1 MCYGEKDSDMLFGCD
16 VLYAVPVG
24 RPCKASF
31 LAEKKLMQLNHVLFF
46 FKKLGISCK
55 SSASDALI

>member
-46 FKKLGISCK
+46 LKKIRY
-55 SSASDALI
+55 